1 MSENLP
7 RLVQKDTIYE
17 GRKLCLEVHQIEE
30 PSGRR
35 AVREVIR
42 HNGSVGIL
50 AFRHTASGGREVLL
64 ERNYRYSVG
73 RYIMEIPAGTL
84 DKPGESLEECARRE
98 LEEETGCR
106 AAHVR
111 PLVSILPSPGFLSE
125 RLTIF
130 VAEDVTAGEAAPEPG
145 ELITVVWVAWSE
157 ALDMVRRGEIEDAK
171 TMTAVLYYDRFGA
184 AI

>member
-1 MSENLP
+1 MSEKQP
-7 RLVQKDTIYE
+7 RLVRKDTIYE
-17 GRKLCLEVHQIEE
+17 GRKLRLEIHQIEE
-30 PSGRR
+30 PGGRR

-50 AFRHTASGGREVLL
+50 AFRCGASGRREVLL

-73 RYIMEIPAGTL
+73 RYITEIPAGTL

-106 AAHVR
+106 AGRVR
-111 PLVSILPSPGFLSE
+111 QLVALLPSPGFLSE

-130 VAEDVTAGEAAPEPG
+130 VAEDVSEGQAAPEPG
-145 ELITVVWVAWSE
+145 ELIAVLWVPWDE
-157 ALDMVRRGEIEDAK
+157 TLNMVRRGEIEDAK
-171 TMTAVLYYDRFGA
+171 TIAAVLYYELFGA
-184 AI
+184 TL